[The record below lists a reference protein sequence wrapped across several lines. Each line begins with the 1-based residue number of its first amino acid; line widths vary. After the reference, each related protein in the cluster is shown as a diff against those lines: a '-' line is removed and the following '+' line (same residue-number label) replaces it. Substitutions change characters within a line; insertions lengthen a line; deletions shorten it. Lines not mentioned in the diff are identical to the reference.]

1 MNWFQDWE
9 NTQETWN
16 WYRFSASFF
25 YHLYPSWSICS
36 ELIKRAKLSRTK
48 VSFELR
54 SDTVYQLEAELFSGE
69 VIYHWYPCPCRILG
83 TLPLIRPVTVHN
95 LRSLAVTFPE
105 QHLHEHFLI
114 FFCNF
119 HKLSDNISSKLG
131 NFLKIWKVRFTCKT
145 EIHIGRW
152 FN

>member
-1 MNWFQDWE
+1 MHMFKTNPLNKNSKKTID
-9 NTQETWN
+9 NTWIDFRIEKT
-16 WYRFSASFF
+16 
-25 YHLYPSWSICS
+25 HKKHEICS
-36 ELIKRAKLSRTK
+36 ELIKWAKLIRTK

-54 SDTVYQLEAELFSGE
+54 SDTVYQWEAELFSRE
-69 VIYHWYPCPCRILG
+69 VIYQWYPCPCRILG
-83 TLPLIRPVTVHN
+83 TLPLIGPVTVHN

-131 NFLKIWKVRFTCKT
+131 NFLKIWKKLVLHVNQRS
-145 EIHIGRW
+145 I
-152 FN
+152 